1 MSFEW
6 ETPEEIT
13 WDKPPPLE
21 EEPVEPPQSG
31 RRWPYILLAIAVVAG
46 TTVLIIAREL
56 NQRVAQAE
64 TEARLAVISSYSV
77 IQQAA
82 AESDAELF
90 VGFLSG
96 RDEEWALAQEAA
108 IQEGLFLDRAG
119 LGLYRLDRANPA
131 GSAADLTFSPDLQ
144 SAELTVTQTYAVDIG
159 NGLTESVQL
168 QQTAVYRLGPNRWLL
183 APPEPGFWGETQTS
197 SGRYLTLTYPERD
210 AEIGRRLALDLD
222 RKLIEM
228 CAQLNGLNCPPTLR
242 VIVDLTTDP
251 SSLLALREGNIPIG
265 RNLNLPT
272 PTLMGVPLDERGYR
286 SLQRGYTRWVVSAV
300 ISDLVDWACC
310 DHELIYQAMMDAAWR
325 QLGLKAT
332 PPPAYDQVRED
343 ASELSN
349 LANLWTISPASAQA
363 EDWQN
368 SYALIEFLTTVVGVP
383 IPQLQRELGDI
394 TYQNWLLNVMGEAYP
409 SLNDLEQEWQRF
421 LDDRASS

>member
-6 ETPEEIT
+6 QTPEEIT
-13 WDKPPPLE
+13 WDKPPPIE
-21 EEPVEPPQSG
+21 EEPAEPPQPG
-31 RRWPYILLAIAVVAG
+31 RRWPYVLLAVVVIVG
-46 TTVLIIAREL
+46 TAILIIVREL
-56 NQRVAQAE
+56 NQRIALAE
-64 TEARLAVISSYSV
+64 AEARLAVLSSYSV

-82 AESDAELF
+82 AEGDAELF

-96 RDEEWALAQEAA
+96 RDDEWAQAQEEA
-108 IQEGLFLDRAG
+108 IREGVFLDRDG
-119 LGLYRLDRANPA
+119 LGLHHLGEANPA
-131 GSAADLTFSPDLQ
+131 ETIADVTFSLDLQ
-144 SAELTVTQTYAVDIG
+144 SAELTVTQTYVVDIG

-183 APPEPGFWGETQTS
+183 APPEPEFWGETQTS

-228 CAQLNGLNCPPTLR
+228 CAQLSGLNCPPTLQ
-242 VIVDLTTDP
+242 VIVDFTKDP
-251 SSLLALREGNIPIG
+251 HSLLPLREGHILTG

-272 PTLMGVPLDERGYR
+272 PTLMGVPLDESGYR
-286 SLQRGYTRWVVSAV
+286 SLQRGYARWVISAV
-300 ISDLVDWACC
+300 ISDLVDWDCC
-310 DHELIYQAMMDAAWR
+310 DHELIYQAMMDAEWR
-325 QLGLKAT
+325 QLGLKTA
-332 PPPAYDQVRED
+332 PPPAFDQVRES
-343 ASELSN
+343 ASQLSS
-349 LANLWTISPASAQA
+349 LVNLWTAPSASAQP

-394 TYQNWLLNVMGEAYP
+394 TYRNWLLNVMGEAYP
-409 SLNDLEQEWQRF
+409 SFNDLEQEWQRF
-421 LDDRASS
+421 LNERASS